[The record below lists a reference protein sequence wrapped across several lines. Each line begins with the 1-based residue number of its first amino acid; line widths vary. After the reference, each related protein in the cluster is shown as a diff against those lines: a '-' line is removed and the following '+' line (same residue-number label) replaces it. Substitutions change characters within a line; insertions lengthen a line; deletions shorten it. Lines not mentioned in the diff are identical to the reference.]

1 MTFHEEEPV
10 AILDKSGHLKGEI
23 KGVISTSAS
32 PPIVSLE
39 D

>member
-1 MTFHEEEPV
+1 MTFREGEPV

-23 KGVISTSAS
+23 KGLIPTSAS
-32 PPIVSLE
+32 TPIVSPE